1 MIIFKFVFW
10 FLLLHHPQA
19 VRSNTETN
27 GIQLPPELAAHVTED
42 GENWKFNVK
51 PDSPLNISLI
61 FPVNGVL
68 QFKIIIP
75 EHQITE
81 TTTSILTFMNGNTKN
96 TFEFGKKNITV
107 DVDAKCGTEYLD
119 NLKGSYQAEYAAYF
133 DKNGKN
139 YFTSPRDDKSCPA
152 IQVDSSGVAN
162 FALSSTAA
170 TFDVIFKK
178 ENVFFKK
185 PASTNGPDVAK
196 AGMPV
201 ELTYALIAIS
211 IILLITTVIGGA
223 FSIRLYCKSKKGPK
237 DDIESGPTEAAGKE
251 KNSDEPGEKDG
262 QKKDKTSKKSS
273 KKPKKG
279 DKTSKKVAKSS
290 KNNEKDA
297 KPEAKP
303 DAQADP
309 AQNSASQYNN
319 KNLTEE
325 YRKLAAKTPEELA
338 NQAKP
343 QPV

>member
-1 MIIFKFVFW
+1 MIIFKAVFW
-10 FLLLHHPQA
+10 FLLLHHPPA

-27 GIQLPPELAAHVTED
+27 GTQLPPELAAHVTDD
-42 GENWKFNVK
+42 GANWKFNVK
-51 PDSPLNISLI
+51 PDTPLNISLI

-75 EHQITE
+75 ESQIP
-81 TTTSILTFMNGNTKN
+81 TTPSNLTFMNGNTKN
-96 TFEFGKKNITV
+96 VFEFYKSNNKVGASANCGDNTV
-107 DVDAKCGTEYLD
+107 DSSSEPYK
-119 NLKGSYQAEYAAYF
+119 AEYAAYF

-139 YFTSPRDDKSCPA
+139 YFDKPKDVDCPA
-152 IQVDSSGVAN
+152 IQVESSGVAT
-162 FALSSTAA
+162 FALSSIAA

-185 PASTNGPDVAK
+185 PSSTTDPDVAK

-201 ELTYALIAIS
+201 ELTYALIALS
-211 IILLITTVIGGA
+211 IVLLITTVVGGTLA
-223 FSIRLYCKSKKGPK
+223 IRFYCKSKKGSK

-290 KNNEKDA
+290 KKNEKDA

-303 DAQADP
+303 DAQAE
-309 AQNSASQYNN
+309 AGQNSASQYNN
-319 KNLTEE
+319 QNLTEE